1 MSDFFFDTPYWF
13 LGLLVVVAIGLFV
26 SGNARQ
32 ESRLKFAALMTL
44 LLAVTLILISH
55 FVDTDKEKV
64 VKRTRQFIQAVEKK
78 DKTTVA
84 SLLHSRASLAWMR
97 KDDIVEKTAT
107 IVDDFHLTNIRAT
120 SLDVDQPNRNEI
132 QATVNVSAHVE
143 TSGWA
148 GDPPSSWLLTWER
161 TTSGWLLV
169 DIKPLKLPG
178 IDIETLIGR
187 MPH

>member
-1 MSDFFFDTPYWF
+1 MRDFFFDTPYWF

-32 ESRLKFAALMTL
+32 ESRLKVAALATL
-44 LLAVTLILISH
+44 LLAVVLILVSH

-64 VKRTRQFIQAVEKK
+64 VKRTRQFIEAVEKK

-84 SLLHSRASLAWMR
+84 SLLHSRVSLAWMR

-107 IVDDFHLTNIRAT
+107 IVDDFHLSNIRAT
-120 SLDVDQPNRNEI
+120 SIDVDQPNPNEI

-143 TSGWA
+143 TSAWA
-148 GDPPSSWLLTWER
+148 GDPPSSWLFTWQR
-161 TTSGWLLV
+161 TTNGWLV
-169 DIKPLKLPG
+169 SDIKPIKLPG
-178 IDIETLIGR
+178 IDLATLIGR
-187 MPH
+187 MAH